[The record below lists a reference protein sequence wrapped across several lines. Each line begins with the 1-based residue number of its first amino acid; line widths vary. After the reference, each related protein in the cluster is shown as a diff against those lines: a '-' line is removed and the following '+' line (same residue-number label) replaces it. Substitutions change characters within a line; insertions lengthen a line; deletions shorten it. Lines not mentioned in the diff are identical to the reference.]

1 MKVTLGSLPQIAR
14 TRIAEDSMLRNSSY
28 MMASTVLT
36 SLMGYVFWLVVAH
49 TTSTADIGVGAATT
63 SAMQATALIAS
74 VGAATAMVEWLPRT
88 LTVDRWRRILTAAVT
103 VVIVT
108 AVSGSAVVVLILG
121 YVLHT
126 LPSLSTAVAAAAFT
140 MGATFFALGTLADC
154 VAVAL
159 RRSGLLLARNMLF
172 TGLRIPL
179 LFFPVLINGTHNQ
192 ILTAWS
198 ASAVISVVFS
208 TFWCRRIRGEHSMRP
223 LFGHLVSDV
232 RDMSASLLGQHV
244 VTVAASVTSFVLPII
259 VLARLSESDGAYFY
273 ATWML
278 GAVFFMISPCIA
290 MSLFA
295 ETATDPEDIPAL
307 VRRCSRIIAALL
319 GPLILVYLIGGGWAL
334 RVFGESYSAHGKM
347 LLIVLT
353 LSAIPDAVTN
363 IAVAVLRAVGRLRE
377 AMTLNVSMLLMCL
390 ALSWILL
397 PSMGIVA
404 VGISWLAAQS
414 LGALWALARWRY
426 IIVPAQQR
434 VLR

>member
-1 MKVTLGSLPQIAR
+1 
-14 TRIAEDSMLRNSSY
+14 
-28 MMASTVLT
+28 
-36 SLMGYVFWLVVAH
+36 
-49 TTSTADIGVGAATT
+49 
-63 SAMQATALIAS
+63 
-74 VGAATAMVEWLPRT
+74 
-88 LTVDRWRRILTAAVT
+88 
-103 VVIVT
+103 
-108 AVSGSAVVVLILG
+108 
-121 YVLHT
+121 
-126 LPSLSTAVAAAAFT
+126 
-140 MGATFFALGTLADC
+140 

-159 RRSGLLLARNMLF
+159 RRSGLLLARNVLF

-179 LFFPVLINGTHNQ
+179 LFLPVLIRGTHNH

-198 ASAVISVVFS
+198 ASAVISVAFS

-223 LFGHLVSDV
+223 LFGHLVADI

-244 VTVAASVTSFVLPII
+244 VTVASNVTSFVLPII

-290 MSLFA
+290 MALFA
-295 ETATDPEDIPAL
+295 ETATDPEDIPGLA
-307 VRRCSRIIAALL
+307 RRCSRIIAALL
-319 GPLILVYLIGGGWAL
+319 GPLILVYLIGGGWVL
-334 RVFGESYSAHGKM
+334 RVFGESYSAHGQL

-377 AMTLNVSMLLMCL
+377 AMTLNVSMLLTCL

-404 VGISWLAAQS
+404 VGISWIVAQS
-414 LGALWALARWRY
+414 LGALWALGRWRY
-426 IIVPAQQR
+426 IVVPARPR